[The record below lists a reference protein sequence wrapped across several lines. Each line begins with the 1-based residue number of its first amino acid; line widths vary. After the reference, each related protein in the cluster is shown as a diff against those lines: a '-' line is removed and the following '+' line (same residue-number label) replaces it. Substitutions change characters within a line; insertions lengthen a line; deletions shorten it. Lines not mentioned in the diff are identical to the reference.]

1 MGTNITWHDVNWVYH
16 CQKREKTKYYMKCRI
31 PTIRLISCLPDSS
44 KGMDE
49 DFLIILGGWHD
60 GMHCPTQEGEPG
72 SVLEDRGHT

>member
-1 MGTNITWHDVNWVYH
+1 
-16 CQKREKTKYYMKCRI
+16 MKCRV

-44 KGMDE
+44 KGMDD